1 MLVGEMKK
9 QKLFNNKRGVAGV
22 IEALLLVALVAIIL
36 SIIQLSY
43 IPQVMNQRE
52 AEHMDEVANQFSFLK
67 SVVDLQSMTKENVP
81 ISSPITL
88 GSRELPYFVT
98 AKAEGKIS
106 IVDYGDSEINVD
118 FGAVEPIPL
127 TSIEYEAFNRYY
139 LEGRPVVYAL
149 EGGAVI
155 TEQYDGETIRVKPK
169 IIIEN
174 QTSDINIYYDIPIFV
189 GIEGKKNTSGGCPP
203 YNCFIRTNYSSSDG
217 NWISLSNVSSI
228 NITTGYP
235 EAWYNYLNNSLEDN
249 VNLEQGA
256 YYVEIT
262 DKVKQINLYY
272 KRTYIYA
279 QVSPGWIT

>member
-22 IEALLLVALVAIIL
+22 IEALLLVGLVAVIL
-36 SIIQLSY
+36 SIVQLSY

-98 AKAEGKIS
+98 ARADGKIS
-106 IVDYGDSEINVD
+106 IVDYGDYKIDID
-118 FGAVEPIPL
+118 FGLEIPL
-127 TSIEYEAFNRYY
+127 TSIKYEAFNRYY
-139 LEGRPVVYAL
+139 LDGRPVVYSL

-169 IIIEN
+169 ITIEN
-174 QTSDINIYYDIPIFV
+174 QTTDINIYYDIPIFV

-203 YNCFIRTNYSSSDG
+203 YNCFIRTNYSSSDA
-217 NWISLSNVSSI
+217 NWISMTTVSSI
-228 NITTGYP
+228 NITTDYP
-235 EAWYNYLNNSLEDN
+235 EAWYNYLNTSLEDN
-249 VNLEQGA
+249 VNLEQGS

-262 DKVKQINLYY
+262 NNVKDINLYY